1 MPSGHR
7 AGSIYDT
14 NGISPTVM
22 DNHGYPAFILEKNNM
37 CDDETAIPIFLGNC
51 LNPKFTGCSY
61 AGALWDAE
69 GISPTLNT
77 MQGGNRQP
85 FVLISEK
92 TMNSRL
98 VDMLERGLIP
108 NEDAVWKTLTTR
120 LSRPAS
126 LERFVQQSIV
136 QICTMSQR

>member
-1 MPSGHR
+1 MNKGEPIAAPEIKVLGNLMPSGHR

-108 NEDAVWKTLTTR
+108 NEDAVWIDTYNK
-120 LSRPAS
+120 A
-126 LERFVQQSIV
+126 V
-136 QICTMSQR
+136 